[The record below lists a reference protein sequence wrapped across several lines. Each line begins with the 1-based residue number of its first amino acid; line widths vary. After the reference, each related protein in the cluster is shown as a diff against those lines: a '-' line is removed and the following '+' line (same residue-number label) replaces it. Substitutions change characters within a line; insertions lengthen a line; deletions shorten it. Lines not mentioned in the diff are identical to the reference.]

1 MISYYNNFSKIH
13 SVTDE
18 NEMREVA
25 SRNIDLLL
33 ECGFTKPV
41 ALLKLG
47 DKSDLIHAV
56 TLHKVVLCSLAELD
70 QFRDGMATLG
80 VADSLQQYHPLYASF
95 YCMGS
100 GDSLTSG
107 TVCYGVGNFSEGVY
121 HNKLAS

>member
-1 MISYYNNFSKIH
+1 
-13 SVTDE
+13 
-18 NEMREVA
+18 MREVA
-25 SRNIDLLL
+25 GRNIDLLL

-70 QFRDGMATLG
+70 QFRSGMATLG
-80 VADSLQQYHPLYASF
+80 VAESLQQYHPLYASF

-107 TVCYGVGNFSEGVY
+107 MIKTMHVCTTSYDAVIFLKDCIIINHADGRLDVVQY
-121 HNKLAS
+121 